1 MTAEQI
7 DAEVRR
13 RGPSGFDPVPAIRS
27 LRIPALWV
35 YGGLD
40 MHVATRISVDKLR
53 PIAQEAGRDF
63 SWVVLPGANHSLV
76 QTTQGLNE
84 ETRAQTVSR
93 PGSSRRFATGCG
105 RGRSCADG
113 LLKPVRSP
121 RKRGSTVCGSGYSR

>member
-1 MTAEQI
+1 MYQELTGAGAEPPRMTAEQI

-84 ETRAQTVSR
+84 DPARR
-93 PGSSRRFATGCG
+93 PF
-105 RGRSCADG
+105 RGRVLHDGSRLAAGADDPA
-113 LLKPVRSP
+113 L
-121 RKRGSTVCGSGYSR
+121 TAC